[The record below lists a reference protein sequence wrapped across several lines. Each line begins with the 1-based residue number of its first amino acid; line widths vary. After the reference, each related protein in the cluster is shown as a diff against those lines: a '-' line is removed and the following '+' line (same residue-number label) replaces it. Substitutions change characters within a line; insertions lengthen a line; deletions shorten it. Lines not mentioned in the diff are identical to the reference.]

1 MREGW
6 RLGCLW
12 VWGWVRFFILCIFGV
27 LIGAVWIGLRN
38 ELMRGW
44 IKLRNFGDWTE
55 KWAMW
60 IGLRNGKG
68 KLTVRGEDRLR
79 EGEDLKR
86 LVWGRWWSLVC
97 GSELGA
103 WSSVCGLELGEHLL
117 RWVRV
122 RELKRKLFEVKM
134 RTEIVLQP
142 WSLILRSTLK
152 IFSVW
157 PNFPDQ
163 PNSLFYRKTFLKL
176 VWSQNKHSLNQ
187 TADKRSWESI
197 LPEFRSV
204 KTCSLT
210 GWSKWISTCWAAI
223 ELQYSNSLI
232 FAILSLYLVW
242 TWFVLFQELIQ
253 N

>member
-1 MREGW
+1 MELGFKKRWGRDEGW
-6 RLGCLW
+6 VVYGFEGGSAFSFSVFLVCWSELCGLDWEMKWWEGGSDWEILG
-12 VWGWVRFFILCIFGV
+12 I
-27 LIGAVWIGLRN
+27 
-38 ELMRGW
+38 E
-44 IKLRNFGDWTE
+44 
-55 KWAMW
+55 
-60 IGLRNGKG
+60 LRNGKG

-79 EGEDLKR
+79 EGKDLER

-117 RWVRV
+117 LWVRV

-134 RTEIVLQP
+134 RTEIVLLP

-157 PNFPDQ
+157 PNFLDQ
-163 PNSLFYRKTFLKL
+163 PNSLFYEKTFMKL
-176 VWSQNKHSLNQ
+176 VWNQNKHSLNQ
-187 TADKRSWESI
+187 MADKRSWELI

-210 GWSKWISTCWAAI
+210 GRSKWISTCWATI
-223 ELQYSNSLI
+223 ELQYSDSLI

-253 N
+253 H